1 MEDPNAEWCQQCSRP
16 GHSELNCPYEE
27 CIECDGEGVVQV
39 YVAGPDYFGNYDYDE
54 KCCTECDGKGYVYE

>member
-27 CIECDGEGVVQV
+27 CMECDGGGC
-39 YVAGPDYFGNYDYDE
+39 A
-54 KCCTECDGKGYVYE
+54 ECDGKGYVYQGRQT